1 MRLPADLFLAFRYL
15 KPKRTFVSV
24 ITLLSVM
31 GPVLGVAVLIV
42 VNAVMTGFDRDIR
55 KSIMDMQAHIQIF
68 PVFENS
74 IEEPGKA
81 LELLEGMG
89 VEASPLI
96 EGTVLV
102 QVRDMISPKVLKGIA
117 PETEKKVSEVANRIV
132 KGRYDLEEGE
142 ALVGDRMAS
151 QLGLGLGST
160 LLMHSPARL
169 TQNVKWKDD
178 GTVDVS
184 SPDELYLPEQVEI
197 VGIYSMGVA
206 DFDDNIIFVHIE
218 QAADLYGYD
227 WGSATSIQ
235 CKVPDPLEM
244 GDIPDRIEDSLPGMQ
259 CVTWQERN
267 RMLFGTLRVE
277 KNLMTFLMAF
287 IVLVAS
293 FSIASTLITVVVQ
306 KTREIGV
313 MKAVGMSGF
322 TIARVFL
329 FQGVI
334 IGFLGTSIGSALGIL
349 IVVFRDG
356 IADLLS
362 WIMGHDVF
370 PPELY
375 HLRRIP
381 ALITA
386 GDMTLILLMSLAI
399 CIFAAIVPA
408 IYASLREPAKSLQ
421 EEA

>member
-15 KPKRTFVSV
+15 RPKRTFVSV
-24 ITLLSVM
+24 ITLLSVL

-68 PVFENS
+68 PVFKNS
-74 IEEPGKA
+74 IEEPGKV
-81 LELLEGMG
+81 LELLGGMG

-132 KGRYDLEEGE
+132 QGRYELEEGE

-169 TQNVKWKDD
+169 TPHVKWKDD

-184 SPDELYLPEQVEI
+184 SPDELYLPEQVVI

-244 GDIPDRIEDSLPGMQ
+244 GDIPRRIEDGLPGMQ

-399 CIFAAIVPA
+399 CIFAAIIPA